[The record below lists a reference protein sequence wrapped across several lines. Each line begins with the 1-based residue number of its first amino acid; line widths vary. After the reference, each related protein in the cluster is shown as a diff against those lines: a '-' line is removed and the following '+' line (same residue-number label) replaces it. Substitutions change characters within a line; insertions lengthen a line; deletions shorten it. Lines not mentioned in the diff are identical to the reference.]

1 MIQVV
6 EAIFKDGHFWP
17 LERVILKDRRRVWLA
32 FEVIQEKENEV
43 SYAARGNDLAPLLM
57 TKLAEQGGAFDFL
70 ADPAEDVYSPK
81 DGEEV

>member
-6 EAIFKDGHFWP
+6 EAIFEDGRFRP
-17 LERVILKDRRRVWLA
+17 LERVLLKERRRVWLA
-32 FEVIQEKENEV
+32 FVVIQEKENEV
-43 SYAARGNDLAPLLM
+43 SYAARGNNLAPLLM

-70 ADPAEDVYSPK
+70 ADPAEDIYSPK